1 MSKSLNHTF
10 PKRHLHLG
18 SFTSQPSINGCF
30 SALNTLNFDP
40 VESLLPTFAFA
51 AAGTR
56 CTSSGEFAVTCHLS
70 IFKESFMFKKSLTI
84 LLALYTALSFAA
96 VDVNSASGADLDSI
110 KGIGPGTSQK
120 ILEARKVSKF
130 KDWNDLIQRVT
141 GIGDK
146 RAAKLSQEGLTVNGA
161 GFKTTSAAPVGNKTA
176 PVVNTKPAQ
185 K

>member
-1 MSKSLNHTF
+1 
-10 PKRHLHLG
+10 
-18 SFTSQPSINGCF
+18 
-30 SALNTLNFDP
+30 
-40 VESLLPTFAFA
+40 
-51 AAGTR
+51 
-56 CTSSGEFAVTCHLS
+56 
-70 IFKESFMFKKSLTI
+70 MFKKSLTF

-161 GFKTTSAAPVGNKTA
+161 VFKTTSAAPAGNKTA